1 LNNCP
6 EKVKLKH
13 PKPANLILPSSIQE
27 VNDAAKIEEV
37 VGDFVNLKRR
47 GANYSGLC
55 PFHNE
60 KSPSFNVNPARN
72 IFKCFGCGKAGD
84 PITFVMEHEQVSYP
98 EAVRFLAKKY
108 RIELKETESSDQQRQ
123 EQQAID
129 SLYLINQFAQEYFQ
143 GQLFDTD
150 KGRSVG
156 LSYFKQRGFREETIK
171 KFGLGFAQNDMD
183 GLLRAGKQKG
193 YNSDQLKK
201 LGLVTQY
208 DRDFFRDRVMFS
220 IHNLTG
226 KVIAF
231 AGRIMAKDPKQPKY
245 INSPETEIY
254 YKSKVLYGIFFAKKA
269 IRQFDECLLV
279 EGYTD
284 VISLHQSGIEN
295 VVASS
300 GTALTP
306 DQIRLIKRFTNNI
319 KIIYDGDAAGIK
331 AALRGLDLALAED
344 MNVRLVLLPDGEDP
358 DSYIQKVGSEAFLTY
373 LKEKGKDI
381 VQFETELLL
390 KEAGDDPTRRAG
402 VLGQIANTI
411 SKIKNPLRR
420 DEYVKVTRQVLGVD
434 EGRMIFEV
442 NKLLRRD
449 LEKHQALEGITPPS
463 SDDSFPTEEPGY
475 VSNPVMAEAEMSVGD
490 EFQEKHIAHILINAG
505 GEWYDPEQSTTVAQ
519 YVWINI
525 EDVIDYF
532 DSKLY
537 KKVVVEIMQR
547 VNQGLEISAQYFINH
562 PDTDVRQL
570 ASTVL
575 TSPYEFSENW
585 ELKHEVFLNQ
595 RKPEDNYFKDAEAAV
610 KRLKLRKLGRII
622 ADNHAKMKA
631 INQSDVEQLLPL
643 IKLDQKLKAMR
654 NQLAGELGMVVVK

>member
-1 LNNCP
+1 M
-6 EKVKLKH
+6 
-13 PKPANLILPSSIQE
+13 ILPRSIE
-27 VNDAAKIEEV
+27 AVNEAAKIEEV

-84 PITFVMEHEQVSYP
+84 PITFVMEHEQISYP
-98 EAVRFLAKKY
+98 EAIRFLAKKY
-108 RIELKETESSDQQRQ
+108 RIELEETVSSDQQRQ

-129 SLYLINQFAQEYFQ
+129 SLYLVNQFAQEYFQ
-143 GQLFDTD
+143 TQLFDTD

-171 KFGLGFAQNDMD
+171 KFGLGFAQSDMD
-183 GLLRAGKQKG
+183 ALLRAGKQRG
-193 YNSDQLKK
+193 YSTDMLKK

-231 AGRIMAKDPKQPKY
+231 AGRIMSKDPKQPKY

-254 YKSKVLYGIFFAKKA
+254 YKSKVLYGIYFAKKA
-269 IRQFDECLLV
+269 IRQEDECLLV

-284 VISLHQSGIEN
+284 VISLHQAGIEN

-331 AALRGLDLALAED
+331 AALRGLDLALSED
-344 MNVRLVLLPDGEDP
+344 MNVRLVLLPDQEDP
-358 DSYIQKVGSEAFLTY
+358 DSYIQRVGSEAFLAY

-434 EGRMIFEV
+434 EGRLIFEV

-449 LEKHQALEGITPPS
+449 LEKHQALEGITPPP

-475 VSNPVMAEAEMSVGD
+475 VVTPVMPETELSVGD
-490 EFQEKHIAHILINAG
+490 EFQEKDIARILINAG
-505 GEWYDPEQSTTVAQ
+505 GEWFDQAHNITVAQ
-519 YVWINI
+519 YIWINI

-537 KKVVVEIMQR
+537 KKVVIEVLHR
-547 VNQGLEISAQYFINH
+547 VNQNLDVSAQFFINH
-562 PDTDVRQL
+562 PEAEVRQL
-570 ASTVL
+570 AANVL

-585 ELKHEVFLNQ
+585 EKKHDVFLNQ
-595 RKPEDNYFKDAEAAV
+595 RKPEENYHLDAELAV
-610 KRLKLRKLGRII
+610 KRLKLRKIGKVI
-622 ADNHAKMKA
+622 AENHVKMKA
-631 INQSDVEQLLPL
+631 IDPGDIEQALPL
-643 IKLDQKLKAMR
+643 IKLDQKLKEMR
-654 NQLAGELGMVVVK
+654 NQLAKELGTVVVK

>member
-1 LNNCP
+1 
-6 EKVKLKH
+6 
-13 PKPANLILPSSIQE
+13 LILPRSIE
-27 VNDAAKIEEV
+27 AVNDAAKIEEV

-84 PITFVMEHEQVSYP
+84 PITFVMEHEQISYP
-98 EAVRFLAKKY
+98 EAIRFLARKY
-108 RIELKETESSDQQRQ
+108 RIELEETESSDQQRQ

-129 SLYLINQFAQEYFQ
+129 SLYLVNQFAQEYFQ
-143 GQLFDTD
+143 TQLFDTD

-171 KFGLGFAQNDMD
+171 KFGLGFAQSDMD
-183 GLLRAGKQKG
+183 ALLRAGKQRG
-193 YNSDQLKK
+193 YSTDMLKK

-231 AGRIMAKDPKQPKY
+231 AGRIMSKDPKQPKY

-254 YKSKVLYGIFFAKKA
+254 YKSKVLYGIYFAKKA
-269 IRQFDECLLV
+269 IRQEDECLLV

-284 VISLHQSGIEN
+284 VISLHQAGIEN

-344 MNVRLVLLPDGEDP
+344 MNVRLVLLPDQEDP
-358 DSYIQKVGSEAFLTY
+358 DSYIQRVGSEAFLAY

-434 EGRMIFEV
+434 EGRLIFEV

-449 LEKHQALEGITPPS
+449 LEKHQALEGVTLPPE
-463 SDDSFPTEEPGY
+463 DGSFPTEEPGY
-475 VSNPVMAEAEMSVGD
+475 VATPVMPETELSVGD
-490 EFQEKHIAHILINAG
+490 EFQEKDIARILINAG
-505 GEWYDPEQSTTVAQ
+505 GEWFDQAHNITVAQ
-519 YVWINI
+519 YIWINI

-537 KKVVVEIMQR
+537 KKVVIEVLQR
-547 VNQGLEISAQYFINH
+547 VNQNLDVSAQFFINH
-562 PDTDVRQL
+562 SEAEIRQL
-570 ASTVL
+570 AANVL

-585 ELKHEVFLNQ
+585 EKKHDVFLNQ
-595 RKPEDNYFKDAEAAV
+595 RKPEENYHLDAELAV
-610 KRLKLRKLGRII
+610 KRLKLRKIGKVI
-622 ADNHAKMKA
+622 AENHAKIKV
-631 INQSDVEQLLPL
+631 IDPGDIEQVMPL
-643 IKLDQKLKAMR
+643 IKLDQKLKDMR
-654 NQLAGELGMVVVK
+654 NQLAKELGTVVVK

>member
-1 LNNCP
+1 
-6 EKVKLKH
+6 
-13 PKPANLILPSSIQE
+13 
-27 VNDAAKIEEV
+27 
-37 VGDFVNLKRR
+37 
-47 GANYSGLC
+47 
-55 PFHNE
+55 
-60 KSPSFNVNPARN
+60 
-72 IFKCFGCGKAGD
+72 
-84 PITFVMEHEQVSYP
+84 M
-98 EAVRFLAKKY
+98 
-108 RIELKETESSDQQRQ
+108 
-123 EQQAID
+123 
-129 SLYLINQFAQEYFQ
+129 
-143 GQLFDTD
+143 
-150 KGRSVG
+150 
-156 LSYFKQRGFREETIK
+156 
-171 KFGLGFAQNDMD
+171 
-183 GLLRAGKQKG
+183 
-193 YNSDQLKK
+193 
-201 LGLVTQY
+201 
-208 DRDFFRDRVMFS
+208 
-220 IHNLTG
+220 
-226 KVIAF
+226 
-231 AGRIMAKDPKQPKY
+231 
-245 INSPETEIY
+245 
-254 YKSKVLYGIFFAKKA
+254 
-269 IRQFDECLLV
+269 
-279 EGYTD
+279 
-284 VISLHQSGIEN
+284 ISLHQSGIEN

-344 MNVRLVLLPDGEDP
+344 MNVRLVLLPDQEDP
-358 DSYIQKVGSEAFLTY
+358 DSYIQKVGSEAFLAY

-463 SDDSFPTEEPGY
+463 SDDSFPTEEY
-475 VSNPVMAEAEMSVGD
+475 VSNPIMAEAEMSVGD

-505 GEWYDPEQSTTVAQ
+505 GEWYDQAHNTTVAQ

-532 DSKLY
+532 DSILY
-537 KKVVVEIMQR
+537 KKVVIEIMQR
-547 VNQGLEISAQYFINH
+547 VNQGLDISAQYFINH

-631 INQSDVEQLLPL
+631 INQGDVEQLLPL

>member
-1 LNNCP
+1 M
-6 EKVKLKH
+6 
-13 PKPANLILPSSIQE
+13 ILPRSIE
-27 VNDAAKIEEV
+27 AVNDAAKIEEV

-60 KSPSFNVNPARN
+60 KTPSFNVNPARN

-84 PITFVMEHEQVSYP
+84 PITFVMEHEQISYP
-98 EAVRFLAKKY
+98 EAIRFLAKKY
-108 RIELKETESSDQQRQ
+108 RIELEETESSDQQRQ

-129 SLYLINQFAQEYFQ
+129 SLYLVNQFAQEYFQ
-143 GQLFDTD
+143 TQLFDTD

-156 LSYFKQRGFREETIK
+156 LSYFKQRGFREDTIK
-171 KFGLGFAQNDMD
+171 KFGLGFAQSDMD
-183 GLLRAGKQKG
+183 ALLRAGKQRG
-193 YNSDQLKK
+193 YSTDMLKK

-208 DRDFFRDRVMFS
+208 DRDFFRERVMFS

-231 AGRIMAKDPKQPKY
+231 AGRIMSKDPKQPKY

-254 YKSKVLYGIFFAKKA
+254 YKSKVLYGIYFAKKA
-269 IRQFDECLLV
+269 IRQEDECLLV

-284 VISLHQSGIEN
+284 VISLHQAGIEN

-344 MNVRLVLLPDGEDP
+344 MNVRLVLLPDQEDP
-358 DSYIQKVGSEAFLTY
+358 DSYIQRVGSEAFLAY

-434 EGRMIFEV
+434 EGRLIFEI

-449 LEKHQALEGITPPS
+449 LEKYQALEGVALLP
-463 SDDSFPTEEPGY
+463 DDASFPTEEPGY
-475 VSNPVMAEAEMSVGD
+475 VATPVMPETELSVGD
-490 EFQEKHIAHILINAG
+490 EFQEKDIARILINAG
-505 GEWYDPEQSTTVAQ
+505 GEWFDQAHNITVAQ
-519 YVWINI
+519 YIWINI

-537 KKVVVEIMQR
+537 KKVVIEVLQR
-547 VNQGLEISAQYFINH
+547 VNQSLDVSAQFFINH
-562 PDTDVRQL
+562 SEAEIRQL
-570 ASTVL
+570 AANVL

-585 ELKHEVFLNQ
+585 EKKHDVFLNQ
-595 RKPEDNYFKDAEAAV
+595 RKPEENYHLDAELAV
-610 KRLKLRKLGRII
+610 KRLKLRKIGKVI
-622 ADNHAKMKA
+622 AENHAKIKV
-631 INQSDVEQLLPL
+631 IDPGDIEQVMPL
-643 IKLDQKLKAMR
+643 IKLDQKLKEMR
-654 NQLAGELGMVVVK
+654 NQLAKELGTVVVK

>member
-1 LNNCP
+1 
-6 EKVKLKH
+6 VKLKH

>member
-1 LNNCP
+1 M
-6 EKVKLKH
+6 KLKH